1 MLVVGK
7 VPLFH
12 QERRINNKNNALSL
26 HRNELQDRVSFKKRE
41 DSFIRTLWLLCKNE
55 GDRNLLDKLQG
66 LAHDVD
72 PNHPRIKA
80 TLKEIAQDSSVGNG
94 IKDWLKEE
102 LPQIIGIG
110 GNIIL

>member
-7 VPLFH
+7 VQLFH
-12 QERRINNKNNALSL
+12 QERRINNKNNAVSL
-26 HRNELQDRVSFKKRE
+26 HRNEMQDSVSFKKRE
-41 DSFIRTLWLLCKNE
+41 ESFIKALWLYCKNE
-55 GDRNLLDKLQG
+55 GDRNILDRLQG

-72 PNHPRIKA
+72 PNHPRVKA
-80 TLKEIAQDSSVGNG
+80 TLQEISDDSSVGNG
-94 IKDWLKEE
+94 IKDWIKEE